1 MSGGAG
7 VTSVVV
13 DGGAG
18 WWKWIGPEVSL
29 AIFGRKDKKKDEA
42 AGSGA
47 GGGGSSAEG
56 GASTGG
62 VNGSATAAAGGATGA
77 GGEKETA
84 GATGS
89 ASGGGED
96 RPLEFSPEKAQKF
109 FDHAR
114 AMHESGT
121 YDYAMTLWL
130 GGLKHNPLDIEAIE
144 HFWSSALGFLD
155 GAKTKKLDK
164 ESLRQFDGKTK
175 LDRFLSSLLQWGAKP
190 TDPFIAV
197 KTVQLSAALGLT
209 DVVKK
214 LGERAQR
221 VAAAQAKPNKD
232 HFVTLLE
239 SFESVGAFE
248 MAVQCGDVAV
258 KLDPTNNKLAA
269 RVRNLSAESTMT
281 RGGFDQVGQ
290 AGGFM
295 ANVRDA
301 SKQRQL
307 DESERLVKSDDV
319 RDRLIAEAGADLESR
334 PDDRGAIKKYVRLLL
349 ERGTP
354 ADEKSAYEVLS
365 GAYKRFGEFGFLESA
380 NEIALR
386 QMKRKVE
393 RLAAASRQADA
404 TPEIIEQYEQS
415 SAKLVEARLRAAKLA
430 VENYPTDLAKKYEL
444 GVLHAER
451 GEYQDAIALFQAAQS
466 DTRLRLRVLG
476 QLGAAFAA
484 IGWHAEAVETYRHA
498 LEVHPDPEGQGAL
511 DLRYG
516 LLCALQSQAEAMQ
529 DLASAD
535 EADKLASSIARQNIS
550 FKDIRDRRDQIKQL
564 AMELRRTGGSGG

>member
-1 MSGGAG
+1 
-7 VTSVVV
+7 
-13 DGGAG
+13 
-18 WWKWIGPEVSL
+18 L
-29 AIFGRKDKKKDEA
+29 ALFGRKDNKKKDEA
-42 AGSGA
+42 SGSDA
-47 GGGGSSAEG
+47 GGGGASVAGEG
-56 GASTGG
+56 GG
-62 VNGSATAAAGGATGA
+62 VNGSVSVAAEGSASVAGA
-77 GGEKETA
+77 GG
-84 GATGS
+84 GS
-89 ASGGGED
+89 GSGGGED
-96 RPLEFSPEKAQKF
+96 GPLEFSPDKAEKF

-114 AMHESGT
+114 TMHESGT

-130 GGLKHNPLDIEAIE
+130 GGLKHNPLDVEAIE

-155 GAKTKKLDK
+155 GAKSKKLDK

-175 LDRFLSSLLQWGAKP
+175 LERMLSSLLQWGARP
-190 TDPFIAV
+190 TDPFLAV
-197 KTVQLSAALGLT
+197 KTVQLAAALGLKEP
-209 DVVKK
+209 VRK

-221 VAAAQAKPNKD
+221 VAAAQPKPNKD
-232 HFVTLLE
+232 HFVSLLD

-281 RGGFDQVGQ
+281 RGGFDQAGQ

-301 SKQRQL
+301 GKQRHL
-307 DESERLVKSDDV
+307 DEADRLVKSEDV
-319 RDRLIAEAGADLESR
+319 RDRLIAEAEADLAGR

-354 ADEKSAYEVLS
+354 ADEKVAYETLS
-365 GAYKRFGEFGFLESA
+365 GAYKRLGEFGFLESA

-393 RLAAASRQADA
+393 RLEAASKQAGA
-404 TPEIIEQYEQS
+404 TPEVVEQYEQAA
-415 SAKLVEARLRAAKLA
+415 AKFGEARLRAAKLA
-430 VENYPTDLAKKYEL
+430 VENYPTDLTKKYEL
-444 GVLHAER
+444 GLLHSER
-451 GEYQDAIALFQAAQS
+451 GEHQEAISLYQAAQNDS
-466 DTRLRLRVLG
+466 RLRLRVLG
-476 QLGAAFAA
+476 QLGASFAA

-498 LEVHPDPEGQGAL
+498 LEVHPDAEGQGAM

-516 LLCALQSQAEAMQ
+516 LLCALQAQAEAMQ

-550 FKDIRDRRDQIKQL
+550 YRDIRERRDQLKQL
-564 AMELRRTGGSGG
+564 LAELRRGGGGGGGPQ